1 MITAMDA
8 ERIKLTSTRSPYWC
22 VAIVAVLTVGLALV
36 TGATISGPLAS
47 TPGEAAWTALIG
59 LNSFGLLV
67 LMIMAVLAVTSEY
80 RFGTIRTTFQAVP
93 RRSTVLIAKAAVF
106 GLLALLVSLVLA
118 VVGVAVAKAAGGSTV
133 GIDIGDSIVIRQ
145 LWGTAVLAAL
155 YVLIGL
161 GVGAIVR
168 HTAGAIVILLI
179 WNLALESILTILPR
193 VGDDI
198 APFLPFAN
206 GSRFLNGDLS
216 ATDYHWN
223 VYGSL
228 IYFAMFAVVIFVLG
242 IVATERRDA

>member
-22 VAIVAVLTVGLALV
+22 VAIVAVLTIGLALV
-36 TGATISGPLAS
+36 TGATTSGPLAS

-59 LNSFGLLV
+59 LNSFGVLV

-93 RRSTVLIAKAAVF
+93 RRPVVLIAKAAVF
-106 GLLALLVSLVLA
+106 GLLALLVSVLLA
-118 VVGVAVAKAAGGSTV
+118 IVGVALARAVGGTTV
-133 GIDIGDSIVIRQ
+133 GIEFGDSVVIRQ
-145 LWGTAVLAAL
+145 IWGTAVLAAL
-155 YVLIGL
+155 YVVIGL

-168 HTAGAIVILLI
+168 HTAGAIVIVLI
-179 WNLALESILTILPR
+179 WNLALESILTILPKI
-193 VGDDI
+193 GDHI

-206 GSRFLNGDLS
+206 GSRFLNGDL
-216 ATDYHWN
+216 AGTDYHWN

-228 IYFAMFAVVIFVLG
+228 IYFAVFAAVIFALG
-242 IVATERRDA
+242 IVVTDRRDA